1 MLSALAS
8 AGTASANSPVRFRTT
23 NNYSQTFS
31 GPIAPDP
38 EVQRTARTESMA
50 RAAFAG
56 DPRGYTGQAGPG
68 IRAGGKMAGY
78 RAAMSADAEANK
90 AYAQSQQDLFNQYAT
105 EAGANLQFQQSQAGE
120 QGWLRDLLL
129 DRDDVRNRERM
140 AAFKRKVDFEL
151 AAYERRTKDAV
162 ARDRRKAEE
171 AAAFWSSFL

>member
-1 MLSALAS
+1 
-8 AGTASANSPVRFRTT
+8 
-23 NNYSQTFS
+23 
-31 GPIAPDP
+31 
-38 EVQRTARTESMA
+38 
-50 RAAFAG
+50 
-56 DPRGYTGQAGPG
+56 
-68 IRAGGKMAGY
+68 MAGY
-78 RAAMSADAEANK
+78 RAAMTADAESNK
-90 AYAQSQQDLFNQYAT
+90 AYAQAQQDLFNQYAT

-151 AAYERRTKDAV
+151 AAYERRTQDAV